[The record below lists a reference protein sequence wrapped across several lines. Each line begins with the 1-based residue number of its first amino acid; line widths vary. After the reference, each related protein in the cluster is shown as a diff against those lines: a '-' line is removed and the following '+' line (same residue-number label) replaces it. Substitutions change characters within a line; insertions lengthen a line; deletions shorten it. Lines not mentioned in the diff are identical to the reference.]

1 MPSFRIAVIGSG
13 PSGFYAADYLLNQK
27 QDTGLTFQI
36 DMFDR
41 LPTPF
46 GLVRGGVAP
55 DHAKIK
61 SVTKVYDKIAAHPNF
76 RFFGNVNFGTDL
88 TRADIE
94 RYYHAAIFAVGAQTD
109 KMLGIPGETL
119 AGSHAA
125 TEFVGWYNG
134 HPDYVHYNFDLT
146 QETAVVIGVGNVA
159 MDVARI
165 LARGYDDLRA
175 TDIADY
181 ALEALKESRVT
192 TIYVLGRRGPAQA
205 AFTNP
210 EIKELGEIENAD
222 LIIEPREIDLD
233 PLSKA
238 YLESPDADTK
248 DVKNVDIMRN
258 LSQRAPSGKPR
269 QIIMR
274 FLTSPVEII
283 GTDKVEAIK
292 LVRNQLVARSDG
304 SLSARA
310 TDETEIIPA
319 GLVFRSVGYYGVALP
334 EIPFDERGGVIP
346 NAQGRIMA
354 DGATLPGLYCVGWIK
369 RGPSGIIGT
378 NKPDSIETAK
388 LLLDD
393 ALSGAL
399 LTPEDT
405 DPACI
410 EDLLMQ
416 RGVAYVTYIDWQR
429 LDELERY
436 NGETAGRPR
445 VKFTKIADML
455 DALRTLKPTE

>member
-1 MPSFRIAVIGSG
+1 
-13 PSGFYAADYLLNQK
+13 
-27 QDTGLTFQI
+27 
-36 DMFDR
+36 
-41 LPTPF
+41 
-46 GLVRGGVAP
+46 
-55 DHAKIK
+55 
-61 SVTKVYDKIAAHPNF
+61 
-76 RFFGNVNFGTDL
+76 
-88 TRADIE
+88 
-94 RYYHAAIFAVGAQTD
+94 
-109 KMLGIPGETL
+109 
-119 AGSHAA
+119 
-125 TEFVGWYNG
+125 
-134 HPDYVHYNFDLT
+134 
-146 QETAVVIGVGNVA
+146 
-159 MDVARI
+159 
-165 LARGYDDLRA
+165 
-175 TDIADY
+175 
-181 ALEALKESRVT
+181 
-192 TIYVLGRRGPAQA
+192 
-205 AFTNP
+205 
-210 EIKELGEIENAD
+210 
-222 LIIEPREIDLD
+222 
-233 PLSKA
+233 
-238 YLESPDADTK
+238 
-248 DVKNVDIMRN
+248 
-258 LSQRAPSGKPR
+258 
-269 QIIMR
+269 
-274 FLTSPVEII
+274 
-283 GTDKVEAIK
+283 
-292 LVRNQLVARSDG
+292 
-304 SLSARA
+304 LSARA

-405 DPACI
+405 DPACV